1 MDAAKAVQN
10 ISFLLCFI
18 DVPAFRAKRKF
29 YAKLEKPLESIAF
42 YSTRRASV
50 TSRNARFE
58 GPKMRSPLY
67 FTGANAFFL
76 GRENQ
81 LRKLRFA
88 FTIVFYRQNCDVG
101 KWKSGKFG
109 SFRKCVE
116 TLGPTHENDVPRV
129 DGTQRRSENRGIS

>member
-1 MDAAKAVQN
+1 M
-10 ISFLLCFI
+10 SFLLYFI
-18 DVPAFRAKRKF
+18 DVPAFRARRMF
-29 YAKLEKPLESIAF
+29 SAKLEKPLKIIAF
-42 YSTRRASV
+42 YSTRRASAS
-50 TSRNARFE
+50 SRKLRFV

-76 GRENQ
+76 RRENQ

-101 KWKSGKFG
+101 KWKSGNFG

-116 TLGPTHENDVPRV
+116 TLGPTHENYVPCV
-129 DGTQRRSENRGIS
+129 EGTQL